1 MRLNS
6 RELDKVFKEARSD
19 QGTIILDGTGY
30 QACICLG
37 VKITKDNVTGE
48 IEIYDPT
55 KSINYYIEIEE
66 SLYSLFKS
74 LGWKKAVLTI
84 TLDKYKDKLE
94 RVKRGINKEM
104 NASQN
109 QKRLKFFKESRKQ
122 ILKKYFKL
130 ITKLNQLENE

>member
-6 RELDKVFKEARSD
+6 RELDMVFKEARSD

-48 IEIYDPT
+48 IKIYDPT
-55 KSINYYIEIEE
+55 KSINYYIEIE
-66 SLYSLFKS
+66 
-74 LGWKKAVLTI
+74 
-84 TLDKYKDKLE
+84 
-94 RVKRGINKEM
+94 RVQRGINKEM

-130 ITKLNQLENE
+130 TTKLNQL